1 MRVNIFSII
10 CLYLIKEVY
19 ININLDVIFIESE
32 MVDLFLIYL
41 FEDDY

>member
-10 CLYLIKEVY
+10 CLYLIKEGY

>member
-19 ININLDVIFIESE
+19 ININLDVIFIDSE

>member
-19 ININLDVIFIESE
+19 INIDLDVIFIESE